1 MSATF
6 TTIISGIRTTTVG
19 EFTDVIKRVSWTLSG
34 TQDGQ
39 TFELPQET
47 ELGPVDPENFTPLS
61 EFTTSTQVVTWVEA
75 ATENLEAIKAHIQ
88 TVLDRECA
96 KTALTETAMPWVPA
110 P

>member
-6 TTIISGIRTTTVG
+6 TITINKIRTATVG
-19 EFTDVIKRVSWTLSG
+19 EFTGVIKRVSWTLKG

-39 TFELPQET
+39 VFELPQET

-61 EFTTSTQVVTWVEA
+61 EFSTPDQVIAWVEA
-75 ATENLEAIKAHIQ
+75 AETNLDAIKAHIQ
-88 TVLDRECA
+88 SVLDHECA
-96 KTALTETAMPWVPA
+96 KAALTEVAMPWVPA